1 MTRGDFTTDN
11 FTANLKLAV
20 SYYPSVSEMCRKL
33 GINRQQFMKYLAG
46 TSFPS
51 RHNLRRICDFFG
63 IDEYEALMPHD
74 QFRNIVRLRPNQGS
88 DDLDIPPILSS
99 ILSKFPASWPGS
111 GGPLRNTPAPMV

>member
-99 ILSKFPASWPGS
+99 ILSKSKRS
-111 GGPLRNTPAPMV
+111 HDKRTNK